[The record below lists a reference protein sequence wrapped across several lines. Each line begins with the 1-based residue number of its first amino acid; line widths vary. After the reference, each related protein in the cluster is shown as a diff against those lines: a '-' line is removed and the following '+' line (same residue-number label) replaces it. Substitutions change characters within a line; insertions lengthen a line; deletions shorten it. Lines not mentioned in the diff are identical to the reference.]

1 MIVLGISDSHEA
13 HACIV
18 RDGSL
23 VAAISEERL
32 SRLKADIGYPRRAID
47 AVLKIAGVTPEEID
61 LVAFAGRSGFV
72 LPRIYKFNALFKV
85 QDWIRQ
91 CEHYWRP
98 ILLEGKPLTVWDDF
112 ELFRHLRGDEL
123 ESDPYYPFV
132 ERARHMSPSE
142 YARIFRELRE
152 EVVADHLRISAE
164 KVRFYRHE
172 DCHKAYGL
180 HSAPTSL
187 NEALVLTAEGG
198 GDDSSATFST
208 WRNNRLTEHWAS
220 NTVNIGRLYRY
231 VTLILGML
239 PGQHEYKVMG
249 LAPYG
254 TEYHGRRARDFF
266 NSLSR
271 VDGTKIFPTGLVKD
285 LYYSV
290 RDALEGERFDG
301 IAWGLQTHLE
311 EILQAWVE
319 NCIAETGI
327 SDVVLSGGIGQNIK
341 ACKHLLETTSA
352 SSIWAGPICGDG
364 SLGVGAA
371 WLGLREISP
380 DIQIKGIST
389 IYLGTEYG
397 SKEIRAA
404 IDMHRLGDSFT
415 IVERPTKESIAR
427 WIADGAVC
435 ARFSGRME
443 FGQRALGARSI
454 LADPRRWE
462 TVERIN
468 NKIKYRDFWMPFTP
482 SMTIEQS
489 KEILVNPKGAYSPY
503 MTMAFDM
510 KPEWIG
516 AIPAATHPADKTI
529 RPQML
534 REQDNPSYYGLM
546 KAFGALTGVEC
557 LMNTSFNLHGDA
569 IVESPDDAIHTF
581 LNSELDALIFDDV
594 AVLRGMK
601 SLNGFHLPLQRES
614 SSND

>member
-18 RDGSL
+18 RDGRL
-23 VAAISEERL
+23 EAAISEERL

-47 AVLKIAGVTPEEID
+47 TVLDMCGIRPEDID
-61 LVAFAGRSGFV
+61 LVAFAGRAGYV
-72 LPRIYKFNALFKV
+72 LPRLYKINALFKV
-85 QDWIRQ
+85 KDWIRQ
-91 CEHYWRP
+91 CEDYWRP
-98 ILLEGKPLTVWDDF
+98 ILLEGRKLTVWDDY
-112 ELFRHLRGDEL
+112 EMFRHLRGDEL
-123 ESDPYYPFV
+123 TSDPYYPFV
-132 ERARHMSPSE
+132 ARARDADPGDYS
-142 YARIFRELRE
+142 RIFRDLRI
-152 EVVADHLRISAE
+152 EVVGKHLGIAAE

-172 DCHKAYGL
+172 DCHKVYGVFSSPIPL
-180 HSAPTSL
+180 DQAV
-187 NEALVLTAEGG
+187 VLTAEGG

-208 WRNNRLTEHWAS
+208 WRDGDLTEHWAS
-220 NTVNIGRLYRY
+220 NAVNLGRLYRY

-266 NSLSR
+266 NTLSR
-271 VDGTKIFPTGLVKD
+271 VEGTKILSTGMVKD

-290 RDALEGERFDG
+290 RNALEGERFDG

-311 EILQAWVE
+311 EILRAWVE
-319 NCIAETGI
+319 NCIRETGI

-341 ACKHLLETTSA
+341 ACKHLIDATSA
-352 SSIWAGPICGDG
+352 RTLWAGPICGDG

-371 WLGLREISP
+371 WLGMREMAP
-380 DIQIKGIST
+380 DTPVDGISS

-397 SKEIRAA
+397 VADVNLA
-404 IDMHRLGDSFT
+404 IEANHLAGTYS
-415 IVERPTKESIAR
+415 IIERPQSRDIAS
-427 WIADGAVC
+427 WIAAGGVC

-454 LADPRRWE
+454 LADPRRWD

-482 SMTIEQS
+482 SMTIEQAE
-489 KEILVNPKGAYSPY
+489 KVLLNPKRIYSPY

-516 AIPAATHPADKTI
+516 SIPAATHPADKTV

-534 REQDNPSYYGLM
+534 RQQDNPGYYGLI
-546 KAFGALTGVEC
+546 KAFGAITGVEC

-569 IVESPDDAIHTF
+569 IVESPDDAIRTF
-581 LNSELDALIFDDV
+581 LNSDLDVLVFDEIAISRRPELV
-594 AVLRGMK
+594 AAGDRK
-601 SLNGFHLPLQRES
+601 
-614 SSND
+614 

>member
-18 RDGSL
+18 RDGHL
-23 VAAISEERL
+23 EAAISEERL

-47 AVLKIAGVTPEEID
+47 AVLDTCGIRPEDID
-61 LVAFAGRSGFV
+61 LVAFAGRAGYV
-72 LPRIYKFNALFKV
+72 LPRLYKINALFTVK
-85 QDWIRQ
+85 DWIRQ

-98 ILLEGKPLTVWDDF
+98 ILLEGKKLTGWDDY
-112 ELFRHLRGDEL
+112 EMFRHLRGDEL
-123 ESDPYYPFV
+123 AEDPYYPFV
-132 ERARHMSPSE
+132 ERARNADPEE
-142 YARIFRELRE
+142 YSGIFRDLRV
-152 EVVADHLRISAE
+152 EVLGKHLGIAAG

-172 DCHKAYGL
+172 DCHKAYGV
-180 HSAPTSL
+180 HSSPDPLDQA
-187 NEALVLTAEGG
+187 VVITAEGG

-208 WRNNRLTEHWAS
+208 WRDGKLTEHWAS
-220 NTVNIGRLYRY
+220 NAVNLGRLYRY

-266 NSLSR
+266 NTLSR
-271 VDGTKIFPTGLVKD
+271 VEGSKILPTGVVKD

-311 EILQAWVE
+311 EVLRAWVE
-319 NCIAETGI
+319 NCIQETGI

-341 ACKHLLETTSA
+341 ACKHLIDSTSA
-352 SSIWAGPICGDG
+352 RTLWAGPICGDG

-371 WLGLREISP
+371 WLGLREVAPHVPIA
-380 DIQIKGIST
+380 GISS

-397 SKEIRAA
+397 AA
-404 IDMHRLGDSFT
+404 DVRSAIEANRLADAY
-415 IVERPTKESIAR
+415 SIIEKPEAGKIAS
-427 WIADGAVC
+427 WIADGGVC

-454 LADPRRWE
+454 LADPRRWD

-482 SMTIEQS
+482 SMTVEQS
-489 KEILVNPKGAYSPY
+489 DKTLLNPKRIYSPY

-516 AIPAATHPADKTI
+516 SIPAATHPADKTV

-534 REQDNPSYYGLM
+534 RERDNPGYYGLI
-546 KAFGALTGVEC
+546 KAFGAISGVEC
-557 LMNTSFNLHGDA
+557 LMNTSFNLHGEA
-569 IVESPDDAIHTF
+569 IVESPDDAIRTF
-581 LNSELDALIFDDV
+581 LNSDLDVLLFDEVAISRRPELVSASD
-594 AVLRGMK
+594 RK
-601 SLNGFHLPLQRES
+601 
-614 SSND
+614 